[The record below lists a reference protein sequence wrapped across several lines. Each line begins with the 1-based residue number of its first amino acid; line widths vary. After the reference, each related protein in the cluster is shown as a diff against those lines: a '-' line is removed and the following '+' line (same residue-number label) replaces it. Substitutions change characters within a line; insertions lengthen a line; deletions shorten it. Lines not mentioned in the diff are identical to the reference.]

1 MTDLRIVDAPIL
13 LQESITD
20 DVKMPTGGLGN
31 YAIRLGDIVW
41 YVVAK
46 EQLASK
52 NYVDLSS
59 KGVKDSLDEH
69 IADKANPHQV
79 TKAQVGLGNVDNTA
93 DIDKSVSNATKSA
106 IITATNDMATKTY
119 VNSKDGDL
127 TTLKTADKTNLVK
140 AVNEIHDV
148 TEGVVALY
156 DKNVEVGAGANGWT
170 DLLVNNAESKPIR
183 TVNIEQVDKVADLE
197 TLTKL
202 DKRTVIVKSYHTPN
216 YALANPFKGGGT
228 FIYDS
233 TKANV
238 NDGGTCINGW
248 VRQIT
253 QAEILATWFGA
264 KGDGTTDDADAIQK
278 AVNACN
284 ALNKPLRI
292 PKGEGLGLYRITKP
306 ISITKSISISGD
318 GYNYSGLKCDGCDGF
333 AIDKAINHVS
343 IIDMTILQAT
353 RYSITANNF
362 AAIKINGTS
371 DNNNFWC
378 SFSNLFVDGFGY
390 VVKGSYFWS
399 TLFNNVISV
408 YCGNGIYATGK
419 SVNNFVNNCQLGGS
433 SEAWTTGILLDGG
446 DTASEGWV
454 ITNNLIVSFEEAI
467 TGYAT
472 SHVTVSNNILDFCV
486 KRGVSMLDGA
496 NGASLNWTVVDN
508 YIATE
513 NPNAATAIYSLNN
526 QTASS
531 NQNRGHNIKGNDIVA
546 YSGARFTYGIR
557 TEGTAEQN
565 TLIDGNR
572 VDTKGV
578 ADCSINGNAKN
589 TVATNNR
596 WLSGGFYNNT
606 SSYIVYDNNIG
617 AVTSSAHH
625 LVQKRGK
632 TTVYQGSTAPTSG
645 NYVVG
650 DIMWN
655 TAPAIGKPVGWIYAL
670 DNSWK
675 PFGMIS

>member
-1 MTDLRIVDAPIL
+1 MAYNDFV
-13 LQESITD
+13 QSITNAIKDALTLD
-20 DVKMPTGGLGN
+20 DVVNGEPNTQTKS
-31 YAIRLGDIVW
+31 RLGRLIYSLATINHRVD
-41 YVVAK
+41 VATT
-46 EQLASK
+46 Q
-52 NYVDLSS
+52 
-59 KGVKDSLDEH
+59 
-69 IADKANPHQV
+69 ANQKL
-79 TKAQVGLGNVDNTA
+79 TELQAAINTA
-93 DIDKSVSNATKSA
+93 AA
-106 IITATNDMATKTY
+106 AA
-119 VNSKDGDL
+119 
-127 TTLKTADKTNLVK
+127 
-140 AVNEIHDV
+140 
-148 TEGVVALY
+148 
-156 DKNVEVGAGANGWT
+156 AGANGWD
-170 DLLVNNAESKPIR
+170 DLLVNNIDKKPLR
-183 TVNIEQVDKVADLE
+183 SVNIEQVDKIADLDA
-197 TLTKL
+197 LTKL

-228 FIYDS
+228 FIYDAS
-233 TKANV
+233 KANV

-306 ISITKSISISGD
+306 ISITQAISISGD
-318 GYNYSGLKCDGCDGF
+318 GYNYSGLRCDGCDGF
-333 AIDKAINHVS
+333 VIDKGINHTS
-343 IIDMTILQAT
+343 IINMTIAQAT
-353 RYSITANNF
+353 RYSDKPNNF
-362 AAIKINGTS
+362 APIVINGTADS
-371 DNNNFWC
+371 NNFWQ
-378 SFSNLFVDGFGY
+378 SFSDLFIDGFGC

-408 YCGNGIYATGK
+408 YCGSGIHALGK

-433 SEAWTTGILLDGG
+433 SKAGTTGILLDGG
-446 DTASEGWV
+446 DTVSEGWV
-454 ITNNLIVSFEEAI
+454 ITNNLITFFDESI
-467 TGYAT
+467 TSYAT

-508 YIATE
+508 YIATD
-513 NPNAATAIYSLNN
+513 NSSAATAIYSINN

-546 YSGARFTYGIR
+546 YSGARFAYGIR

-572 VDTKGV
+572 VDTKGGT
-578 ADCSINGNAKN
+578 DCSINGNAKN
-589 TVATNNR
+589 TVVTNNR

-606 SSYIVYDNNIG
+606 SSYIVYDNNTG
-617 AVTSSAHH
+617 AVTSSADY
-625 LVQKRGK
+625 LIQKRGK
-632 TTVYQGSTAPTSG
+632 TTVYQGSAAPTSG
-645 NYVVG
+645 AYVVG

-655 TAPAIGKPVGWIYAL
+655 TAPTIGKPVGWVYAL